1 MGAVAGGG
9 RSGRPAGHG
18 PADAGVVDEES
29 AREAF
34 GRIESNVCPARMLH
48 GAAEAVAADIVSALG
63 SGGVTPA
70 GLPAALDLLVE
81 IAYGQ
86 SSVVARIEG
95 DEGLARRCRGI
106 IGDEIIPQAA

>member
-1 MGAVAGGG
+1 MNVESITRSECSWARLRAVGDQG
-9 RSGRPAGHG
+9 SHAGHG

-34 GRIESNVCPARMLH
+34 GRIESNVCPARMLY

-70 GLPAALDLLVE
+70 GLPTTFTKSASRSPL
-81 IAYGQ
+81 
-86 SSVVARIEG
+86 
-95 DEGLARRCRGI
+95 
-106 IGDEIIPQAA
+106 